1 MISSGPVPAGTTAL
15 RSTLASIALTLSTC
29 LCVAGAQTGS
39 WERVLAAEGLAYRDL
54 APGVQ
59 YATMDY
65 KGNPRP
71 LAYHVV
77 KVDLADRSVSLGAI
91 RSEMTDNGTM
101 VADTLTNM
109 VRLAINQRPGSVL
122 VAAINAD
129 YFDSR
134 PLGGHIQSGDP
145 ITLPNKRSMIFLD
158 TAGRPA
164 ISVLNTDILLRFGD
178 TGEWTR
184 VTSINNCLPKKGMPD
199 TVNLPSA
206 WRRFTLR
213 DGDAAMAEITS
224 RTPQCI
230 AARIV
235 LKLLP
240 GATVTNTGNHL
251 LVWSSR
257 GKLASCMRTDETVS
271 LMLQSAPVAVEAVG
285 GGPRIV
291 RDGKAS
297 IEFDAEG
304 WTPVEAAKVRGPNP
318 RTASGVSRDGKTAFL
333 VVVEGR
339 KSTSQGL
346 DAADLAKLLINLGCW
361 DAMNHDG
368 GGSASLY
375 TPASF
380 VINQGQPRPVKNG
393 LAVFRRAG
401 E

>member
-1 MISSGPVPAGTTAL
+1 
-15 RSTLASIALTLSTC
+15 
-29 LCVAGAQTGS
+29 
-39 WERVLAAEGLAYRDL
+39 
-54 APGVQ
+54 
-59 YATMDY
+59 MDY
-65 KGNPRP
+65 KGKPRP

-109 VRLAINQRPGSVL
+109 VRLAINQRPGNVL

-134 PLGGHIQSGDP
+134 PLGGHIQNGDP
-145 ITLPNKRSMIFLD
+145 ITLPNKRSMFLLD
-158 TAGRPA
+158 TDGRPA
-164 ISVLNTDILLRFGD
+164 ISPVKTDLRLRFGE
-178 TGEWTR
+178 TGEWSR
-184 VTSINNCLPKKGMPD
+184 ITSINNCLPTRGAPD

-213 DGDAAMAEITS
+213 EGDAAVAEVTN

-235 LKLLP
+235 LRLLP
-240 GATVTNTGNHL
+240 GATMTNAGNNL

-257 GKLASCMRTDETVS
+257 KELTSCMRTGEVIALRMES
-271 LMLQSAPVAVEAVG
+271 SPAAVEAVG
-285 GGPRIV
+285 GGPRLV

-318 RTASGVSRDGKTAFL
+318 RAASGASRDGKTAFL

-346 DAADLAKLLINLGCW
+346 DAADLAKLMINLGCW

-375 TPASF
+375 TPTSF

-393 LAVFRRAG
+393 LAVFRRADK
-401 E
+401 